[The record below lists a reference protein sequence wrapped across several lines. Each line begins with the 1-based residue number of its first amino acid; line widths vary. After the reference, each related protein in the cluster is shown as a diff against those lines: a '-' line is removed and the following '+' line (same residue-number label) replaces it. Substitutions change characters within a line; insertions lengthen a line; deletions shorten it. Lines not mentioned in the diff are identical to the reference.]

1 VRNRY
6 LIVRYVNRDDR
17 PPDSTLEEG
26 SASQQSIR
34 SDAFNDRRQPLHD
47 GLRSTSSRPMTCS
60 FALDVRKSRSIV
72 GPPVASS
79 CSSNASVVR
88 ILVGHRSFGTMNN
101 KVRGL
106 QCLGTDKIIFDSSII
121 IACSTVFYPV
131 SNEPGDGGQRPI
143 SRRCRLG
150 EPSSRR
156 HRLPWMVE
164 QSERRFF
171 QMALSTLLRLFKSFT
186 AIRGS

>member
-17 PPDSTLEEG
+17 PPDSMLEEG

-34 SDAFNDRRQPLHD
+34 SDAFNDRRQSLHD

-79 CSSNASVVR
+79 CSTNVAVVR
-88 ILVGHRSFGTMNN
+88 ILVAHRSFGTSQ
-101 KVRGL
+101 
-106 QCLGTDKIIFDSSII
+106 QCSGF
-121 IACSTVFYPV
+121 TVPRNRQNY
-131 SNEPGDGGQRPI
+131 
-143 SRRCRLG
+143 
-150 EPSSRR
+150 
-156 HRLPWMVE
+156 
-164 QSERRFF
+164 
-171 QMALSTLLRLFKSFT
+171 LRLKQYYCLLNGILFCIWDATF
-186 AIRGS
+186 GSVDSYSRH